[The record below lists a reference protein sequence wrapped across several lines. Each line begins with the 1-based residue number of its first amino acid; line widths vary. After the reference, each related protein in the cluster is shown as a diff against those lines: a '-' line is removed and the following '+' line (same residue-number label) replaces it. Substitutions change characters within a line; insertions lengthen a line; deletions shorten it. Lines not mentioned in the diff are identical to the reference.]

1 MPGAPESKSFGTNRK
16 YMKIKGALVGL
27 GRVGFG
33 YDEDLPSDE
42 YVLSHAR
49 ALSQH
54 PNIEF
59 VGAVDIA
66 PSKISEFRHTY
77 SVPVFP
83 SVREM
88 LLSSQPDLIIIATP
102 TRMCVQVAH
111 EILDRYSPSFI
122 LIEKPMSHNVIE
134 AENLVNR
141 CIELG
146 VRLYVNYTRRSVPSF
161 QVIKE
166 GIQNGTY
173 KGPFIGSAWYTNGI
187 YNNGS
192 HMINLFEFFFG
203 ELLDYSESFTLY
215 ERDSDFDLELNL
227 NFENCKLQLFPI
239 SMENYSTFGFTLF
252 GSNGVLK
259 LEPGFEGLSWVGAKK
274 DSVFSKVRTL
284 SNPRIDFRSGMQKSQ
299 MHVLD
304 SILGLQNDSNL
315 NACTGVEGLNTLKNI
330 ERMVRSAN
338 G

>member
-1 MPGAPESKSFGTNRK
+1 MSRALKPKTYGANRG
-16 YMKIKGALVGL
+16 YMIIKGALVGL
-27 GRVGFG
+27 GRVGLS
-33 YDEDLPSDE
+33 YDIDLPPEE

-49 ALSQH
+49 ALNQH

-66 PSKISEFRHTY
+66 FSKVSKFRHTY
-77 SVPVFP
+77 PVPVFS

-88 LLSSQPDLIIIATP
+88 VQSTQPDLIIIATP

-134 AENLVNR
+134 AERLVNR

-146 VRLYVNYTRRSVPSF
+146 VRLYVNYTRRSVPGF

-166 GIQNGTY
+166 RIQNGTY
-173 KGPFIGSAWYTNGI
+173 SGPFIGSAWYTNGI

-203 ELLDYSESFTLY
+203 ELLDYSQSFTLF

-227 NFENCKLQLFPI
+227 NFKNCKLQVFPI
-239 SMENYSTFGFTLF
+239 PMENYSTFGFTLF

-259 LEPGFEGLSWVGAKK
+259 LEPGFEGFSWVGANK
-274 DSVFSKVRTL
+274 DSVFSEVRTL
-284 SNPRIDFRSGMQKSQ
+284 SNPRINFQSGMQKSQ

-315 NACTGVEGLNTLKNI
+315 NACTGVDGLNTLRNI
-330 ERMVRSAN
+330 DRMVRSAN